1 MTIRW
6 MAAVFV
12 ALLAGAAADDRTD
25 RVRDVAG
32 RARPTIGSALA
43 RQDIARPGL
52 VGDPGTPDA
61 AAPVPHALERQ
72 MLFFGARTNGTVVR
86 LDHRDRA
93 VFNYLVSYE
102 LETDA
107 VVRYPGGLPRMPVR
121 QIAAVARDGDA
132 GLAGVPKTVRA
143 LSADESAIVRFKD
156 KRNTLDLD
164 DAVKQLK
171 AQTVP
176 IEAVV
181 TVPNYRAAAKFIEK
195 TRDLFPG
202 MIYADVPG
210 VLGAALGPQ
219 LDTEK
224 LIDVPANMRNLDLGV
239 GNRAQFRPRRTADFA
254 QDLGKPRLMDPS
266 DKTSIIQ
273 APCLKG

>member
-12 ALLAGAAADDRTD
+12 PLLAGAAAN
-25 RVRDVAG
+25 
-32 RARPTIGSALA
+32 
-43 RQDIARPGL
+43 
-52 VGDPGTPDA
+52 A
-61 AAPVPHALERQ
+61 AAPVPHAFERR
-72 MLFFGARTNGTVVR
+72 MLFFGASTNGTVVR
-86 LDHRDRA
+86 LDPLDRA

-102 LETDA
+102 LETNA
-107 VVRYPGGLPRMPVR
+107 VVRYPGRLRRMPVR
-121 QIAAVARDGDA
+121 QIAAVASDGDA
-132 GLAGVPKTVRA
+132 GFAAVPKAVRA
-143 LSADESAIVRFKD
+143 LSADESVIVRFND

-202 MIYADVPG
+202 MIYTDVPG
-210 VLGAALGPQ
+210 VLGTALGRQ

-224 LIDVPANMRNLDLGV
+224 LIDVPANLRNLDLGV
-239 GNRAQFRPRRTADFA
+239 GTALNFGRAELQISPKIWGNAA
-254 QDLGKPRLMDPS
+254 
-266 DKTSIIQ
+266 
-273 APCLKG
+273 

>member
-25 RVRDVAG
+25 RARDVAG
-32 RARPTIGSALA
+32 RVGPMIGSALA
-43 RQDIARPGL
+43 RQDIARPGR
-52 VGDPGTPDA
+52 VGDTGIPDA
-61 AAPVPHALERQ
+61 AAPVPHALERR
-72 MLFFGARTNGTVVR
+72 MLFFGVCANGTVVR
-86 LDHRDRA
+86 LDHPDRA

-102 LETDA
+102 LETNA
-107 VVRYPGGLPRMPVR
+107 VVRYPGRLQRMPVR
-121 QIAAVARDGDA
+121 QIAAVAPDGDA
-132 GLAGVPKTVRA
+132 GFAGVPKAVRA
-143 LSADESAIVRFKD
+143 LSADESAIVRFNY
-156 KRNTLDLD
+156 KRNTLNLD

-195 TRDLFPG
+195 TRDLLPA
-202 MIYADVPG
+202 MIYTDVPG
-210 VLGAALGPQ
+210 VLGTALGPH

-224 LIDVPANMRNLDLGV
+224 LIDVPANLRNLDLGA
-239 GNRAQFRPRRTADFA
+239 GAALNFGRTELQISPEIRGSAA
-254 QDLGKPRLMDPS
+254 
-266 DKTSIIQ
+266 
-273 APCLKG
+273 

>member
-25 RVRDVAG
+25 RVRDLAG
-32 RARPTIGSALA
+32 RVGPMIGSALA
-43 RQDIARPGL
+43 RHDIAQLGL
-52 VGDPGTPDA
+52 VGDTGTPDA
-61 AAPVPHALERQ
+61 AVPVPNALGRR
-72 MLFFGARTNGTVVR
+72 MPFFGACADGTLVR
-86 LDHRDRA
+86 LDPFDRA

-102 LETDA
+102 LETNA
-107 VVRYPGGLPRMPVR
+107 VVRYPVRLRRMPVR
-121 QIAAVARDGDA
+121 QIAAAAPGGDA
-132 GLAGVPKTVRA
+132 GFAGVPKAVRA
-143 LSADESAIVRFKD
+143 LSADESVIVRFND

-181 TVPNYRAAAKFIEK
+181 TVPNYRAAAKSIEK
-195 TRDLFPG
+195 TRDLCPG
-202 MIYADVPG
+202 MIYTDVPG
-210 VLGAALGPQ
+210 VLGTALGRQ

-224 LIDVPANMRNLDLGV
+224 LIDVPANLRNLDLGV
-239 GNRAQFRPRRTADFA
+239 GTALNFGRAELQISPKIRGSAA
-254 QDLGKPRLMDPS
+254 
-266 DKTSIIQ
+266 
-273 APCLKG
+273 

>member
-25 RVRDVAG
+25 RARDLAG
-32 RARPTIGSALA
+32 RAGPMIGSALA

-52 VGDPGTPDA
+52 VGDTGTPSA
-61 AAPVPHALERQ
+61 AVPAPHALERR
-72 MLFFGARTNGTVVR
+72 MLFFGGCANGTVVR
-86 LDHRDRA
+86 LDPFDRA

-102 LETDA
+102 LETNA
-107 VVRYPGGLPRMPVR
+107 VVRYPGRLQRMPVR
-121 QIAAVARDGDA
+121 QIAAVAPYGDA
-132 GLAGVPKTVRA
+132 GFAWVPKAVRA
-143 LSADESAIVRFKD
+143 LSADESAIVRFND

-181 TVPNYRAAAKFIEK
+181 AVPNYRAAAKFIEK
-195 TRDLFPG
+195 MRDLFAG
-202 MIYADVPG
+202 MIYSDVPG
-210 VLGAALGPQ
+210 VLGTALGPH

-224 LIDVPANMRNLDLGV
+224 LIDVPANLRNLDLGV
-239 GNRAQFRPRRTADFA
+239 GTALNLDR
-254 QDLGKPRLMDPS
+254 KS
-266 DKTSIIQ
+266 
-273 APCLKG
+273 

>member
-25 RVRDVAG
+25 RVGDVAG
-32 RARPTIGSALA
+32 RVGPMIGSALA
-43 RQDIARPGL
+43 RQDIARLGL
-52 VGDPGTPDA
+52 VGDTGTPDA
-61 AAPVPHALERQ
+61 AVPVPHALARR
-72 MLFFGARTNGTVVR
+72 MLFFGARANGTVVR
-86 LDHRDRA
+86 LDPSGRA

-102 LETDA
+102 LETNA
-107 VVRYPGGLPRMPVR
+107 VVRYPGRLRRMPVR
-121 QIAAVARDGDA
+121 QIAATAPGGDA
-132 GLAGVPKTVRA
+132 GFAGVPKAVRA
-143 LSADESAIVRFKD
+143 LSADESAIVRFND

-210 VLGAALGPQ
+210 VLGTALGPQ

-224 LIDVPANMRNLDLGV
+224 PIDVPANLHNLDLGV
-239 GNRAQFRPRRTADFA
+239 GTALNFARTELRISSKIRGSAA
-254 QDLGKPRLMDPS
+254 
-266 DKTSIIQ
+266 
-273 APCLKG
+273 